1 MLRRAPRA
9 AARASPRRPA
19 ARRLSSAA
27 AQTYDVV
34 IVGAGVIGAS
44 CSLQLARKGF
54 RTLNVDKGPAAGSGS
69 TSYSSGNLRSMYT
82 ALTSTMFADEGYHF
96 WQDWQGQL
104 GLSADGDG
112 HGLAAYRPTGGGI
125 MHTDA
130 SSAFLE
136 GCYANHDQL
145 GIPYE
150 RWDVAELTRRIPV
163 FDPTAYYPPRRIDDP
178 DFGTPSTEHSFY
190 GAGYFPQAGYVSD
203 PMLAAINVMTA
214 AKEAGASYRFNS
226 AVASIDKSGGRV
238 SGVTL
243 EDGERISAP
252 IVLNVGGPHSAQ
264 LTEMA
269 FRDSGVENDMNVH
282 TRAMRT
288 EVAWVN
294 TM

>member
-9 AARASPRRPA
+9 AARASPRRPP

-150 RWDVAELTRRIPV
+150 RWDVAELTRRIPI

-214 AKEAGASYRFNS
+214 AKEAGASYRFNRYPNATQPPLFLGRFSPVFRRFS
-226 AVASIDKSGGRV
+226 AVVLCCLAFWRQDGENGRKMAENGRNLGEKRARNSGG
-238 SGVTL
+238 
-243 EDGERISAP
+243 
-252 IVLNVGGPHSAQ
+252 
-264 LTEMA
+264 
-269 FRDSGVENDMNVH
+269 
-282 TRAMRT
+282 
-288 EVAWVN
+288 
-294 TM
+294 